1 MLRDERLQKVVAE
14 IDGAP
19 DRERVRGSRRPAGL
33 RRLAVASAAGLGVQQ
48 CWGSTQRACAPHAH
62 RLSFTVCA

>member
-19 DRERVRGSRRPAGL
+19 DRERVRRDLSRNILPLSMPPIIVFYGATL
-33 RRLAVASAAGLGVQQ
+33 RALFYYASGWADSRFDGKL
-48 CWGSTQRACAPHAH
+48 
-62 RLSFTVCA
+62 